1 MNIIPKTFFPILVII
16 CIIFIHTIPS
26 VTSFPSQEG
35 EGEGKQEWSQK
46 DLIRL
51 RKGFERIRWTFQEFI
66 RRLYEPKKSSPS
78 RINDHHTETSVEGS
92 KLLKD
97 LAEQIR
103 DLDQTLKRRLEES
116 PFDEK
121 GLMELNQLVFELS
134 NMFAE
139 VSDEFKKVPDDT
151 GNHLLQP
158 RQLEGSPD
166 YGNTILGFLGES
178 TQQMRNM
185 NERLAQIS
193 AQMSRIMQ
201 TGARILTGQMRS
213 VNGSSDSLNPWSY
226 GEPAFRGITA
236 SMEMLQKLQHEM
248 STLNSQWRDLAW
260 KMVPTSIIGQD
271 SASSDQILK

>member
-1 MNIIPKTFFPILVII
+1 M
-16 CIIFIHTIPS
+16 FIHTIPS

-35 EGEGKQEWSQK
+35 KGEETGKQEWSEK

-66 RRLYEPKKSSPS
+66 RRLYEPKKSPS
-78 RINDHHTETSVEGS
+78 RINDHHMETSVEGS
-92 KLLKD
+92 QLLKD

-139 VSDEFKKVPDDT
+139 LSGELKKVPDTPGD
-151 GNHLLQP
+151 LQP
-158 RQLEGSPD
+158 RQMEGSPD
-166 YGNTILGFLGES
+166 YGNTVLGFIGEA

-185 NERLAQIS
+185 NERMAQIS

-201 TGARILTGQMRS
+201 TGARIVTGQMRS

-236 SMEMLQKLQHEM
+236 SMEMFQKLQNEM

-271 SASSDQILK
+271 SASSDQI